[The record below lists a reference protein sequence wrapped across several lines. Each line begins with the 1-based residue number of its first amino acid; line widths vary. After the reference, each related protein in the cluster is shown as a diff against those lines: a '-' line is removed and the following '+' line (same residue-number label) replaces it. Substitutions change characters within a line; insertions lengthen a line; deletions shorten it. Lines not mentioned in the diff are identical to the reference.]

1 MIPCRYPG
9 PADEVIRPWTRR
21 SKPARPLATLLAVG
35 LLLGCS
41 IPISYYDV
49 TTYKNLTE
57 LKAEA
62 ATLVESFDTVPAA
75 DNEGEIASL
84 LLELR
89 KAYEYEKGKGAT
101 NSDTLQQ
108 LEKIR
113 GLIADDIRDY
123 RESGPDEL
131 GPAFFDEAA
140 KVLEQ
145 AFDIAIATESAKNK
159 DKQ

>member
-1 MIPCRYPG
+1 MTAQRGAGRAPAGFPSGSRRRRLGPG
-9 PADEVIRPWTRR
+9 WA
-21 SKPARPLATLLAVG
+21 AALALG
-35 LLLGCS
+35 LVFGCS

-49 TTYKNLTE
+49 TTYRNLTE

-62 ATLVESFDTVPAA
+62 ATLVETFDSVPPAE
-75 DNEGEIASL
+75 NEDEIAAL

-89 KAYEYEKGKGAT
+89 KAFEYEKGKGAA
-101 NSDTLQQ
+101 NSDTMLQ

-113 GLIADDIRDY
+113 GLIADDIREY
-123 RESGPDEL
+123 RESGPDVL
-131 GPAFFDEAA
+131 GAAFFDEAA

-145 AFDIAIATESAKNK
+145 AFDIAIATESAKNR